1 MSTPADF
8 LRAHLDDIDQRLE
21 HFARVRREYVPYM
34 RAFLQDALRVSPERT
49 AAAVRVSQERSQKI
63 EAGIRLAVGAAP
75 LSQRGLAGMVQRR
88 IERRGPEEYGLRA
101 VPCLRVIRRVLSAMK
116 ADQAARNMCISITTV
131 SPERERAGYASTVHQ
146 SATLQST

>member
-21 HFARVRREYVPYM
+21 HFARIRREYVPHL
-34 RAFLQDALRVSPERT
+34 RAFLQEALRVSPERT

-63 EAGIRLAVGAAP
+63 KASIRLAVGAAP

-88 IERRGPEEYGLRA
+88 IARRTPRAYGLKV
-101 VPCLRVIRRVLSAMK
+101 VPCLRVIRRVLRTM
-116 ADQAARNMCISITTV
+116 QAERDAKNVRLSMTTCT
-131 SPERERAGYASTVHQ
+131 PERDRARYASAVYPN
-146 SATLQST
+146 STLQST